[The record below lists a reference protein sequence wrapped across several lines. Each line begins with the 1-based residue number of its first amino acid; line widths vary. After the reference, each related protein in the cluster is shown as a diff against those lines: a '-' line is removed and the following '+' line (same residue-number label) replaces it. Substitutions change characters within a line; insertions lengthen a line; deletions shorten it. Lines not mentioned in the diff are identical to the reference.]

1 MLHKLLIDFYVIMK
15 YKQRKNLYKYN
26 SKIINP
32 MRVHHLDYIIVLIIA
47 VIAVLVLVYVENNIN
62 LSGRSIETIDD
73 FDSEPLAN
81 CNPSDKENIIETA
94 SSNPYITTIVY
105 FNKCYPRC
113 MKITTIENG
122 VSNTESGCGE

>member
-1 MLHKLLIDFYVIMK
+1 MLSKLLSYLYFSTCPASVIVNRHKYSPLHSLYYIMLHKLLIDFYVIMK

-73 FDSEPLAN
+73 FD
-81 CNPSDKENIIETA
+81 
-94 SSNPYITTIVY
+94 
-105 FNKCYPRC
+105 F
-113 MKITTIENG
+113 
-122 VSNTESGCGE
+122 